1 MTIADIAVSQIPR
14 KRVIL
19 DRPDA
24 GWSAARYRQ
33 ELTSYAAEFG
43 RAPQTAT
50 MHPDTATALG
60 LPDHLADAG
69 DVPDSPFLVT
79 SPDYARRSI
88 TLYY

>member
-1 MTIADIAVSQIPR
+1 MTVADIAVSQTPR

-24 GWSAARYRQ
+24 GWSAALYLQ
-33 ELTSYAAEFG
+33 DLASYAAEFG
-43 RAPQTAT
+43 RAPQTVT

-60 LPDHLADAG
+60 LPDDLAGAG
-69 DVPDSPFLVT
+69 DAPDSPFLVT
-79 SPDYARRSI
+79 SPDYGRRSI